1 MAMDSLRRNFLPQDY
16 EVFNDMF
23 CRDAY
28 YGGRVEC
35 FHIGK
40 VEGNIQVSDVK
51 SMYPT
56 VMRYRY
62 PDCETLEWDDEMRS
76 LYGIAEVTIDIPTD
90 LYIPPLPVKMGGKLC
105 FPVGLVRGS
114 WTYHEIRHAEKF
126 GCKVIEIHRS
136 VGTDKSHQPFK
147 DYVDFYFEKKENSPK
162 KTFENAY
169 YKLMLNS
176 AYGKLSQH
184 SKKNIVTTELIGADR
199 LEEDQGRLNGVYGPF
214 YLYEFE
220 PGPPP
225 DTANWLWG
233 TYVTSYSRIKLHTHL
248 MQVHNAGHQI
258 LYCDTDSVMFLR
270 TNDDIPF
277 EIGDEL
283 GQLDEE
289 FFIRG
294 EFITAKGYILEKEDG
309 EKKIASKG
317 VPSAF
322 GSEFLTTGSATFQKP
337 TKLREALRQDIQPN
351 LWREVTKLAQTVY
364 SKRKVLEGGKTL
376 PLDAEE
382 IIFAEK

>member
-1 MAMDSLRRNFLPQDY
+1 
-16 EVFNDMF
+16 
-23 CRDAY
+23 
-28 YGGRVEC
+28 
-35 FHIGK
+35 
-40 VEGNIQVSDVK
+40 
-51 SMYPT
+51 
-56 VMRYRY
+56 
-62 PDCETLEWDDEMRS
+62 
-76 LYGIAEVTIDIPTD
+76 
-90 LYIPPLPVKMGGKLC
+90 
-105 FPVGLVRGS
+105 
-114 WTYHEIRHAEKF
+114 
-126 GCKVIEIHRS
+126 
-136 VGTDKSHQPFK
+136 
-147 DYVDFYFEKKENSPK
+147 
-162 KTFENAY
+162 
-169 YKLMLNS
+169 MLNS